1 MQFLSPIWFFAL
13 AAISIPVIIHLW
25 NVRPGKTL
33 KVGSISLITE
43 ASKSTRR
50 SFRLLDILL
59 LVLRCLLLGLLAL
72 LLASPFWQKHASAK
86 IEKGWLLIPRENF
99 KETYKKFKPA
109 IDSLTKAGYGFHY
122 FNNGFAG
129 ADLNNILADTALKDT
144 AAKSNYWGLIKA
156 LDRRLS
162 GATPVYIFTPNG
174 IGHFKGDRPQVDL
187 NLHWQ
192 TYTVADSLSRWIAS
206 AWLTNSGTIRVTVGN
221 SSPAGTIYAGQ
232 VLQSGGNRD
241 IAVTM
246 QNGQPFV
253 SLKEKS
259 QMQVAV
265 DTAMQRMAIYTD
277 KHTVDANYL
286 KAALLAAINFSG
298 QKAVVNQY
306 SSAAK
311 IPAGQN
317 WVFWLSEQALSGGA
331 KSGENIFRYQA
342 GKPADVN
349 SWIDPGHITLAKRL
363 EPLSQTETI
372 WKDGFGKP
380 VLGFD
385 GRTYNFYSRFNPLW
399 NDVVWS
405 DEFPAMILK
414 LISNKTVSQPAA
426 YDKRIVDNAQLQP
439 IIKKE
444 NKVITSPKATAQTS
458 LSRYFWLLLV
468 GLFIAERVVSHAKK
482 QTNNG

>member
-13 AAISIPVIIHLW
+13 AALSIPVIIHLW

-129 ADLNNILADTALKDT
+129 ADLNDILADTALQDT

-156 LDRRLS
+156 LNRRLS
-162 GATPVYIFTPNG
+162 GVTPVYIFTPNG
-174 IGHFKGDRPQVDL
+174 TGHFKGDRPQVDL

-192 TYTVADSLSRWIAS
+192 TYTTADSVSRWIAS
-206 AWLTNSGTIRVTVGN
+206 AWLTNSGTIRVTLGN
-221 SSPAGTIYAGQ
+221 SSPAGTFYTGQ
-232 VLQSGGNRD
+232 VLQSGNNRD
-241 IAVTM
+241 IAITM

-253 SLKEKS
+253 SLKDKR
-259 QMQVAV
+259 QMPVAV
-265 DTAMQRMAIYTD
+265 DTATQRMAIYTD

-298 QKAVVNQY
+298 QKAIVKQY
-306 SSAAK
+306 ASAAK
-311 IPAGQN
+311 IPGGQN
-317 WVFWLSEQALSGGA
+317 WVFWLSEHTLSGGA
-331 KSGENIFRYQA
+331 KSGKNIFRYQA
-342 GKPADVN
+342 GKPVDVN

-380 VLGFD
+380 ILG
-385 GRTYNFYSRFNPLW
+385 RKANTYYFYSRFNPLW
-399 NDVVWS
+399 TDLVWT
-405 DEFPAMILK
+405 DGFPGLILK
-414 LISNKTVSQPAA
+414 LINNSPVSQPAA
-426 YDKRIVDNAQLQP
+426 YDKRILTNAQ
-439 IIKKE
+439 IKPQISKRS
-444 NKVITSPKATAQTS
+444 KVVEPQITGERTD
-458 LSRYFWLLLV
+458 LSRYFWLLLMGV
-468 GLFIAERVVSHAKK
+468 FMAERILSYKTK
-482 QTNNG
+482 QAYNG